1 MARSITREQVV
12 EAVVHLL
19 VWTAFV
25 FFLNSSRFRWEWQ
38 FYSSEEGTLLIASC
52 YGSVFNALVFYTN
65 ALYLY
70 PKKVSKQLIGSYAV
84 WVLLLILS
92 ASFLESIIDYYYAHA
107 VGAITGE
114 LTELAAP
121 SLIAGITVQNIPFH
135 VIYWLLSFIYYRYR
149 EGRQTHRQ
157 SIELERE
164 LLNTEL
170 KYLKAQIN
178 PHFLFNGINSVYHL
192 IDDRPEQAKET
203 LLTFSELLRYQLY
216 ECNELFIP
224 LIKELTYLTNYLALE
239 EVRKGDD
246 ATIRWEVQN
255 YDEEAKIAPMLLQ
268 PFIENAFKHLSHHD
282 NPAQNCL
289 DVSLTVDQQML
300 SLKVENTTEVTEK
313 TGVRTTE
320 SKGVG
325 LENVK
330 RRLNLIYPG
339 RHQLLISQP
348 PGRFQVHIMITLQ
361 HEQD

>member
-1 MARSITREQVV
+1 MKNRITIRQVI
-12 EAVVHLL
+12 EIAFHLL
-19 VWTAFV
+19 VWVFII
-25 FFLNSSRFRWEWQ
+25 FFLNSSLFHWQWQ
-38 FYSSEEGTLLIASC
+38 FYSTDKGTLMTAVY
-52 YGSVFNALVFYTN
+52 YGSLFNALVFYTN

-70 PKKVSKQLIGSYAV
+70 PQRQRKKHASRYGMWIT
-84 WVLLLILS
+84 LLILS
-92 ASFLESIIDYYYAHA
+92 ASLLEAFIDYYYAGSL
-107 VGAITGE
+107 GAITPE
-114 LTELAAP
+114 LSALSP
-121 SLIAGITVQNIPFH
+121 LLLVVGIAIENAFMHI
-135 VIYWLLSFIYYRYR
+135 IYWLFSLVYCRFRVNQR
-149 EGRQTHRQ
+149 NNQHRA
-157 SIELERE
+157 ELEQE
-164 LLNTEL
+164 LLDTEL

-192 IDDRPEQAKET
+192 IDDRPAQAKET

-224 LIKELTYLTNYLALE
+224 LTKELTYLTNYLALE

-246 ATIRWEVQN
+246 AAVRWEVQN
-255 YDEEAKIAPMLLQ
+255 YEEEAKIAPMLLQ

-282 NPAQNCL
+282 DPTQNCL

-313 TGVRTTE
+313 AGVRVAE
-320 SKGVG
+320 STGVG

>member
-1 MARSITREQVV
+1 MINRQPFRFTGKQVLKV
-12 EAVVHLL
+12 FIHLL
-19 VWTAFV
+19 VWSFIF
-25 FFLNSSRFRWEWQ
+25 FFLNGNLFIWIWAPFESSQ
-38 FYSSEEGTLLIASC
+38 GTLLIPTL
-52 YGSVFNALVFYTN
+52 YGGVFNALVFYTN
-65 ALYLY
+65 ACYLY
-70 PKKVSKQLIGSYAV
+70 PRKLQKRLLGGYGFWVS
-84 WVLLLILS
+84 LLILS
-92 ASFLESIIDYYYAHA
+92 TSIVEGTIDYYYAA
-107 VGAITGE
+107 SLGL
-114 LTELAAP
+114 LTEEYAVLTPATFAINNT
-121 SLIAGITVQNIPFH
+121 LIH
-135 VIYWLLSFIYYRYR
+135 VVYWLVSFMYIKFEASEKKEAWRK
-149 EGRQTHRQ
+149 TM
-157 SIELERE
+157 ERE

>member
-1 MARSITREQVV
+1 MFSKQPFRFTGKQVLKV
-12 EAVVHLL
+12 FIHLL
-19 VWTAFV
+19 VWFFIL
-25 FFLNSSRFRWEWQ
+25 FFLNGNLFVWIWAPFESSK
-38 FYSSEEGTLLIASC
+38 GTLLIPTL
-52 YGSVFNALVFYTN
+52 YGGMFNALVFYAN
-65 ALYLY
+65 VLYLY
-70 PKKVSKQLIGSYAV
+70 PRKLQKRLLGGYSL
-84 WVLLLILS
+84 WVFLLLLS
-92 ASFLESIIDYYYAHA
+92 TSTVEGVIDYHYAA
-107 VGAITGE
+107 SMGLLIEEYAA
-114 LTELAAP
+114 LTP
-121 SLIAGITVQNIPFH
+121 TVFVINNSLIH
-135 VIYWLLSFIYYRYR
+135 VIYWLVSFIYIKLEASEKKEVWRK
-149 EGRQTHRQ
+149 TM
-157 SIELERE
+157 ERE
-164 LLNTEL
+164 LLDTEL

-192 IDDRPEQAKET
+192 IDDRPAQAKET

-224 LIKELTYLTNYLALE
+224 LTKELTYLTNYLALE

-246 ATIRWEVQN
+246 ATVRWEVQN

-268 PFIENAFKHLSHHD
+268 PFIENAFKHLSHHN

-300 SLKVENTTEVTEK
+300 SLKVENTTKVTEK
-313 TGVRTTE
+313 SGTRVTE

-330 RRLNLIYPG
+330 RRLNLIYPK

-361 HEQD
+361 HE